1 MARVIFSL
9 CFIAFFFVIVC
20 SNFVEGKTWCVAQ
33 AQASDSVMQQTLDRL
48 CGQLDCEE
56 IQPGG
61 SCFDPNTLR
70 NHASY
75 AIDLNFWTNGV
86 CDTSYAT
93 PSPTDPCKFLI
104 FLFFV

>member
-1 MARVIFSL
+1 MAKAIFSL
-9 CFIAFFFVIVC
+9 CFIGFFFFVVC

-33 AQASDSVMQQTLDRL
+33 TQASNVVMQQTLDRL
-48 CGQLDCEE
+48 CGRLNCRE

-61 SCFDPNTLR
+61 SCFTPNTLR

-75 AIDLNFWTNGV
+75 AIDLNFRVNGV

-93 PSPTDPCKFLI
+93 PSPSDPSFEACI
-104 FLFFV
+104 YP